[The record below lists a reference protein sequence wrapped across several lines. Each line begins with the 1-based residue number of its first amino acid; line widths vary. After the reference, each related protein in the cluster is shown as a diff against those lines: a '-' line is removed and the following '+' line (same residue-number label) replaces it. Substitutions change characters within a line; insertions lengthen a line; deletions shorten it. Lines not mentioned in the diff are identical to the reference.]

1 MASPPRALA
10 VRRAATA
17 LALPA
22 LLLGLTAPAAQ
33 AARWSSVATLGLP
46 RAGQAALA
54 DAPAAALSVDLV
66 LRRAGPLPAAPPLG
80 VRYSPV
86 QAAARVAPTAAQ
98 YDALAAY
105 LTGAGLAVSRRYA
118 DRLLLQ
124 VRGVPAA
131 LDRAFHVHLA
141 TYAGTGGARVVAPAR
156 AASLP
161 ASLAPIVAGVAG
173 LSSAGWPTP
182 APLTRLSSLTA
193 TASAAPA
200 PDAAGPVETAAKAG
214 LGAATFLAGF
224 TLTGPTTIAAG
235 VEADYHVVL
244 VGPNG
249 QPLKGYAVRP
259 VVSEAVAGYTGPTG
273 PGSMVTNAQG
283 QASFWLIA
291 GTPASF
297 TVTVAAA
304 PNPPTSPASAAS
316 STAPPTPVEP
326 TPVYASQGSLA
337 VQVTGPAASLTPYTA
352 AQVNSAY
359 NISPLL
365 NAGDNGHGVGVGIV
379 IWNSFLLSDV
389 QSYFQQM
396 GGSVQP
402 QVTVVP
408 VDGTPQSGDGGTEA
422 TLDVERVGATAPASH
437 IYVYDAATAAGV
449 FDALIRALQDAKVSV
464 ISMSWGIPETDVPN
478 GFFNPFETLFDA
490 AAQEGITCVASSGDT
505 GSRADGV
512 HTGVNVPASSPF
524 VLAVGGTDM
533 AVDPATGQIA
543 AQTAW
548 SPDGSF
554 DLGSLSAPSASTGGF
569 SHYYVRPTW
578 QYAPGLGSFWSEP
591 FRGVP
596 DVALAAT
603 YPGYVTILDGKRQAY
618 GGTSAGAPT
627 WAGILADIESE
638 IGGPLGAEVTPLLYA
653 FADGADPQVFRPV
666 TQGNNI
672 GFHAGPG
679 WNPVTGLGT
688 PDVASL
694 AKAVVTALTPAS
706 LAVVSAQAPG
716 LDRVGQSVA
725 VAAVVLDAYGIP
737 IGGVPVTVTA
747 PRGGNAS
754 PGNTTTAG
762 DGSAAFTLRANVPG
776 ARTYTFTVP
785 PGLGPDG
792 QGSALTA
799 QYSVHWL
806 PGR

>member
-1 MASPPRALA
+1 MASPPRASA
-10 VRRAATA
+10 VRRAVTT

-22 LLLGLTAPAAQ
+22 LLLGLAAPAAQ
-33 AARWSSVATLGLP
+33 AAQWSSVATLGLP
-46 RAGQAALA
+46 EAGQAALA
-54 DAPAAALSVDLV
+54 EAPAGALTVDLI

-80 VRYSPV
+80 VRYTPV
-86 QAAARVAPTAAQ
+86 QAAARVAPTVAQ

-105 LTGAGLAVSRRYA
+105 LTGAGLVVRRRYA

-124 VRGVPAA
+124 VRGAPAA
-131 LDRAFHVHLA
+131 LDRAFDVRLA
-141 TYAGTGGARVVAPAR
+141 TYAGTGGAQIVAPAR

-161 ASLAPIVAGVAG
+161 ATLAPIVAGIAG
-173 LSSAGWPTP
+173 LSSDGWPTP
-182 APLTRLSSLTA
+182 APLSRLSSLTA
-193 TASAAPA
+193 AASPA
-200 PDAAGPVETAAKAG
+200 PDAAGPVQTATQAG
-214 LGAATFLAGF
+214 LAAATFLPSF
-224 TLTGPTTIAAG
+224 TITGPTTIAAG

-244 VGPNG
+244 IGPDG

-259 VVSEAVAGYTGPTG
+259 VVSAAVLGYTGPTG

-283 QASFWLIA
+283 QASFWLIT

-304 PNPPTSPASAAS
+304 PNPTPPPSSAAS
-316 STAPPTPVEP
+316 STAPPTPAEP
-326 TPVYASQGSLA
+326 TPVYASQGSLS

-359 NISPLL
+359 DISPLL

-379 IWNSFLLSDV
+379 IWNSFLMSDV

-396 GGSVQP
+396 GGPVQP

-408 VDGTPQSGDGGTEA
+408 IDGTPQSGDGGTEA

-449 FDALIRALQDAKVSV
+449 FDALIQALQDAKVSV

-505 GSRADGV
+505 GSRADGL

-533 AVDPATGQIA
+533 AVNAATGQIA

-554 DLGSLSAPSASTGGF
+554 NLGSLSAPSASTGGF

-638 IGGPLGAEVTPLLYA
+638 IGAPLGAEVMPLLYA
-653 FADGADPQVFRPV
+653 FAGGADPQVFTPV

-688 PDVASL
+688 PDVQLL

-706 LAVVSAQAPG
+706 LAVVSTQAPG
-716 LDRVGQSVA
+716 LDRVGQSVD

-754 PGNTTTAG
+754 PGNATTG
-762 DGSAAFTLRANVPG
+762 GGGSATFALRANVPG
-776 ARTYTFTVP
+776 VQTYTFAVP

-792 QGSALTA
+792 QGNALTA